1 MGVQNSRP
9 NSPAFSCC
17 CCTCINTSEVGVVE
31 RFGSYQRLLTPGFQP
46 IFFPVENLVAS
57 VSTRIQQLNIL
68 CETKTKDNVFV
79 EVGVAVQY
87 AVIPDQVY
95 DAVYKL
101 TDAPGQIER
110 YVYDVIRS
118 TVPKLTVDE
127 SFENKTHIA
136 DEIQSHLEAIMKDYG
151 YTITTALVTDLRP
164 DQRVKAAMNEINA
177 NNRLRQA
184 AQYRAEADKITQ
196 VKAAEAE
203 AESKYLSGVGVARQ
217 RAAIVD
223 GLKSSIVEFADSV
236 DGTGP
241 KDVMNLLL
249 LTQYFDM
256 LKDVS
261 NMGSNTMFI
270 SHGPAAVG
278 DIHQQLRMGLMY
290 EA

>member
-1 MGVQNSRP
+1 MGVHSSRP
-9 NSPAFSCC
+9 NEPAFNCC
-17 CCTCINTSEVGVVE
+17 CITCINTSEVGIVE
-31 RFGSYQRLLTPGFQP
+31 RFGSYSRLLSPGMNF
-46 IFFPVENLVAS
+46 IMFPAETCVAS
-57 VSTRIQQLNIL
+57 MSTRIQQLNTT

-101 TDAPGQIER
+101 TDAPGQIQR

-118 TVPKLTVDE
+118 TVPKLTVDQA
-127 SFENKTHIA
+127 FENKTHIA
-136 DEIQSHLEAIMKDYG
+136 DEVQNHLQVIMQEYG
-151 YTITTALVTDLRP
+151 YAITTALVVDLKP
-164 DQRVKAAMNEINA
+164 DGRVKAAMNEINA

-223 GLKSSIVEFADSV
+223 GLKSSIVEFAENV

-261 NMGSNTMFI
+261 NKGANTMFI

-278 DIHQQLRMGLMY
+278 DIHLQLREGLMY
-290 EA
+290 DG